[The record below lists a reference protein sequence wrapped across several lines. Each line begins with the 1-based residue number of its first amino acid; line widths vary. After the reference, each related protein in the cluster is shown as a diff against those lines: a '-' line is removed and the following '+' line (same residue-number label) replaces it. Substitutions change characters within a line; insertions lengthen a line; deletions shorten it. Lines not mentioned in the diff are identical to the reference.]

1 MQIQAVIGQL
11 GQIRAQTGTAIPVE
25 DRLIPRQRMVVVRLP
40 HVDMRGERGE
50 QIIVCAYVEIVAAE
64 IVVAAYLADPLPPFR
79 LARGLAHDDV
89 RRKVDV
95 LGELRRRDAA
105 GVKPSQHGG
114 QHPFMIRHPLQA
126 GVGEDYIEIGV
137 GVELARRGDHVRGAV
152 DAEDPRLR
160 L

>member
-1 MQIQAVIGQL
+1 MFSVN
-11 GQIRAQTGTAIPVE
+11 
-25 DRLIPRQRMVVVRLP
+25 
-40 HVDMRGERGE
+40 
-50 QIIVCAYVEIVAAE
+50 C
-64 IVVAAYLADPLPPFR
+64 
-79 LARGLAHDDV
+79 
-89 RRKVDV
+89 
-95 LGELRRRDAA
+95 A